1 MNRELIYVFPD
12 YCSTGLWR
20 ASNGHNVEPSR
31 LGVSSGLQIALKY
44 WHKYWELILCE
55 ATDMYAEEKQET
67 PYWAKVATAKWVV
80 DGYELAR
87 LLTNESFNNDPS
99 YEFQYKE

>member
-20 ASNGHNVEPSR
+20 ASTGVNLEPSS
-31 LGVSSGLQIALKY
+31 LGISSGLQIALKY
-44 WHKYWELILCE
+44 WHAHWELNL
-55 ATDMYAEEKQET
+55 TDMDNLTSDSQTDLTYGQKRAFARWT
-67 PYWAKVATAKWVV
+67 V

-87 LLTNESFNNDPS
+87 RMTNESER
-99 YEFQYKE
+99 YEFQFKE

>member
-20 ASNGHNVEPSR
+20 ASNGHNVDPAQ

-44 WHKYWELILCE
+44 WHRYWELILCE
-55 ATDMYAEEKQET
+55 AVDMYAEEEPEL
-67 PYWAKVATAKWVV
+67 PYWAKAATAKWVV

-87 LLTNESFNNDPS
+87 LMTNENENF
-99 YEFQYKE
+99 EFQYKE